1 MKINHSRN
9 FYGVTFV
16 TIATVLSSPVFADS
30 LTTAQDKVAKTHQ
43 QDASSQVKLND
54 LDTKTREALNHYQQ
68 NQRQADL
75 VEAYNRQLQKMI
87 DSQDQEKQ
95 RIHSQLASLNET
107 EQSALPMLVSMYQQ
121 LSTFVS
127 HDQPFLVTERQQR
140 LARLKKI
147 IDRADIS
154 LAEKYRQ
161 VLDAYQVE
169 IDYAKSIGS
178 YRGELKQGDKTTQ
191 VDFFRLG
198 RTALYYQTLN
208 ATKGALWQPASGQ
221 WQTLTDSQNK
231 QLSIAIAMANKQH
244 IPQLL
249 KLPMPGEPKQ

>member
-1 MKINHSRN
+1 M
-9 FYGVTFV
+9 
-16 TIATVLSSPVFADS
+16 TIATVLSNPVLAGTLS
-30 LTTAQDKVAKTHQ
+30 TAQNKVVQTHQ
-43 QDASSQVKLND
+43 QDASEQVKLNN
-54 LDTKTREALNHYQQ
+54 LDKETREALNHYQQ

-75 VEAYNRQLQKMI
+75 IDAYNRQLQKMI
-87 DSQDQEKQ
+87 DSQEQEKQ
-95 RIHSQLASLNET
+95 RIHSQLSSLNET
-107 EQSALPMLVSMYQQ
+107 EQSALPMLVSLYQQ
-121 LSTFVS
+121 LATFVRQ
-127 HDQPFLVTERQQR
+127 DQPFLVTERQQR

-147 IDRADIS
+147 IDRADVS

-178 YRGELKQGDKTTQ
+178 YRGELIQGGKTIQ

-208 ATKGALWQPASGQ
+208 AKKGALWQPASGQ

-249 KLPMPGEPKQ
+249 KLPMPRESKQ

>member
-1 MKINHSRN
+1 MIIAAALSR
-9 FYGVTFV
+9 
-16 TIATVLSSPVFADS
+16 AVLADTLS
-30 LTTAQDKVAKTHQ
+30 TAQDKVVQTHQ
-43 QDASSQVKLND
+43 QDANVQVKLNN
-54 LDTKTREALNHYQQ
+54 LDKKTREALNHYQQ

-75 VEAYNRQLQKMI
+75 IEAYNRQLQKMI
-87 DSQDQEKQ
+87 DSQEQEKQ
-95 RIHSQLASLNET
+95 RIHSQLGSLNET

-121 LSTFVS
+121 LATFVS
-127 HDQPFLVTERQQR
+127 HDQPFLKQERQQR

-147 IDRADIS
+147 IDRADVS

-169 IDYAKSIGS
+169 IAYAKSIGS
-178 YRGELKQGDKTTQ
+178 YQGELKQGNKTIE
-191 VDFFRLG
+191 VNFFRLG

-208 ATKGALWQPASGQ
+208 GDKGALWQPASQQ
-221 WQTLTDSQNK
+221 WQPLNESQNK

-249 KLPMPGEPKQ
+249 KLPMPREAKR